1 MIALVFFRANNIG
14 DGFMAIKKIFLQI
27 SAPAALEGKH
37 LVYSIFVIIVA
48 FSVEYVI
55 EYKKVVVTKQ
65 NSLKVYTICSI
76 LMLSAILY
84 FGVFDGGQFIY
95 FQF

>member
-1 MIALVFFRANNIG
+1 MIALVFFRANDIG
-14 DGFMAIKKIFLQI
+14 DGFMAIKKMLVDF
-27 SAPAALEGKH
+27 SVPSTLEGKH
-37 LVYSIFVIIVA
+37 LVYSLIMIVVTFV
-48 FSVEYVI
+48 VEYII
-55 EYKKVVVTKQ
+55 EYKKVTITQK
-65 NSLKVYTICSI
+65 NSLRVYAVCSI